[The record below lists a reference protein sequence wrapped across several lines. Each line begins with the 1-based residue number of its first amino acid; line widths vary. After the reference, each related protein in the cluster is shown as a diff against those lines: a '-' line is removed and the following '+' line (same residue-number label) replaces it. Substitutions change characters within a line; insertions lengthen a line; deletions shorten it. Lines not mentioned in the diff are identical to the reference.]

1 MNEAWHFYLMAAI
14 YIIAGISHFINPK
27 MYIRTMPGY
36 LPNHKALV
44 LISGISE
51 IALGLGLLSPET
63 RDISLIGIILM
74 LVMFLSVHF
83 YMLTSKEAGAGIPRW
98 ILYLRIPLQFVLM
111 YWAYL
116 YL

>member
-1 MNEAWHFYLMAAI
+1 MNEAWHLYLMAAI
-14 YIIAGISHFINPK
+14 YIIAGISHFVKPQIY
-27 MYIRTMPGY
+27 MRTMPNY

-44 LISGISE
+44 LISGIAE
-51 IALGLGLLSPET
+51 IALGLGLLSSET

-83 YMLTSKEAGAGIPRW
+83 YMLTSKEAGAGIPKW
-98 ILYLRIPLQFVLM
+98 VLYLRIPLQFVLM